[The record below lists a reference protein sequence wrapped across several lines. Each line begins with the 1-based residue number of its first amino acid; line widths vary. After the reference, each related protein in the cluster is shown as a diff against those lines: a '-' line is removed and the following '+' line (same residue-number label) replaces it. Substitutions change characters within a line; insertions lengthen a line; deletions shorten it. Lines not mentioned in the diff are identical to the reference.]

1 MKGHFHPKTLLFYG
15 TMIGSVLILF
25 RITSAYGEKHLKAPP
40 NINGRYISTQAPPGC
55 PDSTRLALTI
65 LQSGVFLHG
74 AVHVEETGAEAK
86 SSQDKPT
93 LDGRWEQSQVVLSG
107 PTGAFANCTPTAASD
122 GEVNREV
129 NIQGQIN
136 SSASDT
142 PATLTGALTIAG
154 SQPWQFSAERQAV
167 AQKSSDH

>member
-74 AVHVEETGAEAK
+74 AVHVEATGTETNATAAP
-86 SSQDKPT
+86 DKPT
-93 LDGRWEQSQVVLSG
+93 LNGRWEQSQIALSG
-107 PTGAFANCTPTAASD
+107 PTNAFANCTTHTAAD
-122 GEVNREV
+122 GAV

-136 SSASDT
+136 SAAPDT
-142 PATLTGALTIAG
+142 PASLTGDLTIAG
-154 SQPWQFSAERQAV
+154 SPPWQFSAERQAV
-167 AQKSSDH
+167 AQKSNDH